1 MESVIQDTQMWT
13 QTNFARAELG
23 DVRRTKRLMILAAQV
38 AADPS
43 ASLPEQTG
51 TWNDLRAAYN
61 LFDCEDVTFE
71 AIAAPHWEQTKTTR
85 SEILLIL
92 EDTTEIDYSLN
103 RKIKD
108 LSPVGSG
115 TRQGFHLHSGLMVSA
130 EDDRIH
136 GLAGQLI
143 YHRQHI
149 SKGET
154 RTERLQR
161 DDRES
166 QIWCKLVDQ
175 IGSPPPG
182 STWVHVVD
190 RGADDFEFFYHCQ
203 QTQTEWVVRAKN
215 LHRTIITPNGTRQ
228 ELYTYLHTLPEAGSF
243 TLELRA
249 RPNQPARTAKL
260 VVSFGALSM
269 PMPALTSPAIRKLK
283 PAPIPMY
290 VVWVRE
296 VDAPDG
302 VDPIE
307 WVLYTS
313 LRVESLDEA
322 MAVTGYYE
330 KRWLIE
336 EWHKALKTGT
346 RVQKRQ
352 LKTGARL
359 EPMVGLMSVVAV
371 RLLQLKGEARTAPE
385 RPAEE
390 VVPLKY
396 VNALKAVRK
405 LGASIAMTAG
415 SFFRELAK
423 LGGFLGRKRDGE
435 PGWITIWRGWDKL
448 QTMIQGADAILA
460 SHIHS

>member
-290 VVWVRE
+290 VVWVARGGCARRGGSHRVGALHLPASRE
-296 VDAPDG
+296 PRRGDGGDRVLREKVVDRRVAQSSEDRHPGPETTAQDRCSARADG
-302 VDPIE
+302 GLNVCGRSAATPVKGGGAD
-307 WVLYTS
+307 S
-313 LRVESLDEA
+313 
-322 MAVTGYYE
+322 
-330 KRWLIE
+330 
-336 EWHKALKTGT
+336 
-346 RVQKRQ
+346 
-352 LKTGARL
+352 TGAA
-359 EPMVGLMSVVAV
+359 G
-371 RLLQLKGEARTAPE
+371 GGGG
-385 RPAEE
+385 PAE
-390 VVPLKY
+390 VCQ
-396 VNALKAVRK
+396 RSQG
-405 LGASIAMTAG
+405 GA
-415 SFFRELAK
+415 
-423 LGGFLGRKRDGE
+423 
-435 PGWITIWRGWDKL
+435 
-448 QTMIQGADAILA
+448 
-460 SHIHS
+460 